1 VCKLQSVS
9 VLSELFLI
17 VVLKAATSCDS
28 TKTMMPHTDSKAL
41 VVFVAVNFA
50 IGVGVGARSE

>member
-1 VCKLQSVS
+1 